1 MSRSVNTE
9 VTLEPGRYTVL
20 VKVTARRCGWKAP
33 PEEIIKKN
41 ALNRREKLTQIG
53 LLYDLAH
60 AKAVVTE
67 TEEEKNAREERENR
81 KKEAERERLRQKVI
95 KKKRKDWIKM
105 KKEAA
110 RQRRINAAM
119 QPPQLEADVGT
130 QVSDLAQSGST
141 GEEED
146 GDSEDSPGTEGS
158 ESRDEEED
166 IPSTALEDKNQNL
179 LEGFEF
185 DSDLDMPSEDDD
197 DSVYMPS
204 LDGDEDGDE
213 DDEDDEATPWNAVC
227 VIGLKV
233 YSKDPQLS
241 LRVVKPAE
249 EDLEVALDLDHPAAS
264 AAQEK
269 GSP

>member
-9 VTLEPGRYTVL
+9 VTLEPGRYSVL

-33 PEEIIKKN
+33 PEEVIKKN

-60 AKAVVTE
+60 AKAAVTE

-81 KKEAERERLRQKVI
+81 KKKAEREKLRQKAI

-119 QPPQLEADVGT
+119 QPEADVAT

-141 GEEED
+141 GEED
-146 GDSEDSPGTEGS
+146 GDSEDSPGTEKS

-166 IPSTALEDKNQNL
+166 IPSTVPEDKNQNL

-197 DSVYMPS
+197 DSVYVPS

-241 LRVVKPAE
+241 LQVVKPAE
-249 EDLEVALDLDHPAAS
+249 EDLEVTLDLDHPAAS